1 MTEPVVPG
9 EHLSDEEMEEHR
21 KTLDEAEALAREIKP
36 VRMTR
41 EQLKAKLLKKER
53 DDQSG
58 NL

>member
-41 EQLKAKLLKKER
+41 EQIRKKLSDKEE
-53 DDQSG
+53 
-58 NL
+58 NE

>member
-36 VRMTR
+36 VHMTR
-41 EQLKAKLLKKER
+41 DQVKEKLSKREN
-53 DDQSG
+53 DG
-58 NL
+58 TV